1 MHIFLLVVFIKVLL
15 VAKINEVVACKA
27 RIFSPNKCC
36 AFQTAWHGGWLGW
49 GCPDWKPGCN
59 FFGYNCVRCLTA
71 YNRGKGNCN
80 PRVYCSCYHCCNPK
94 YAVNCPNGCDDC
106 IRDGWGGCWPNFN
119 YKWKSLGSSSMLEAE
134 AEAKAW
140 EHFDTVD
147 VDKNGS
153 ISLNEA
159 IEYYVSK
166 LENGTSAE
174 HLAKN
179 VSWFAEMD
187 SNGNNQIEPEEFDRS
202 LIRANN
208 QTRG

>member
-1 MHIFLLVVFIKVLL
+1 MYVFLLVVFIKVLF
-15 VAKINEVVACKA
+15 VAQINEVVACKA
-27 RIFSPNKCC
+27 RIFSPHKCC

-49 GCPDWKPGCN
+49 GCPDWKPACN
-59 FFGYNCVRCLTA
+59 FFGRNCVRCLTA
-71 YNRGKGNCN
+71 YNRGKGNCK
-80 PRVYCSCYHCCNPK
+80 PRVYCSCFYCCNPK
-94 YAVNCPNGCDDC
+94 YAENCPNGCNDC

-119 YKWKSLGSSSMLEAE
+119 YKWKSLGDSSPSMLEAE
-134 AEAKAW
+134 AEAW
-140 EHFDTVD
+140 EHFDMVD

-159 IEYYVSK
+159 IEHFMSK
-166 LENGTSAE
+166 ENGTSAE

-187 SNGNNQIEPEEFDRS
+187 INGNNQIEPGEFDRS
-202 LIRANN
+202 LIGANN